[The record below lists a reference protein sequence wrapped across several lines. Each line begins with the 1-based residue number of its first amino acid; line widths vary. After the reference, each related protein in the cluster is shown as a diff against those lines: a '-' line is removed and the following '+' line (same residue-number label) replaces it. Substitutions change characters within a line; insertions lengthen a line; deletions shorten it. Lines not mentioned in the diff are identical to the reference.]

1 MLDAKEIGCRLREL
15 RGNIPRETVA
25 DAVGIS
31 VSAISMYENGER
43 IPRDVVKVKLASYY
57 GRSVQ
62 EIFFDEK
69 CHV

>member
-31 VSAISMYENGER
+31 VSAISMYGER